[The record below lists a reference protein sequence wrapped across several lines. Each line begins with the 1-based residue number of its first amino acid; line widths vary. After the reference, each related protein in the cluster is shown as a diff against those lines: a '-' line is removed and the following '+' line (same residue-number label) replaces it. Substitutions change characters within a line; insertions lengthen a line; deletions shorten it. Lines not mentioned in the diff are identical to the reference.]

1 MTSCVESYIGAENAN
16 GPTTNAI
23 RIRIPSMQNPIFD
36 GHNDLL
42 VRLMQRCAESDVD
55 SVIKQCIAGDARGQ
69 IDLPR
74 MQAGRF
80 AGGLFAVFIPPENGS
95 FSFEKMGDGGYKIP
109 LPPPLPY
116 KNALPVAMHQVRILL
131 QLIEQSQGA
140 LVLCTSRKQIDQC
153 LQNQTIS
160 VVLHMEGAEAIDE
173 DLHALDVFYA
183 AGLRSLGP
191 VWSRN
196 TLFADGVPLAF
207 PATPDIG
214 GGLTEAGKRLVA
226 KCNKKHVLIDLSH
239 LNEKGFW
246 DVAKLS
252 NAPLVATHSNVWS
265 VCNSARNL
273 TDKQL
278 DAIRESN
285 GVVGMN
291 LATCFIRPDGKM
303 TSDTDL
309 SQFLQHIDAALER
322 LGDTR
327 VALGSDFDGA
337 VMPKAIGDIGGLDA
351 LREAFTKHG
360 YDDALQS
367 KLCYTNWLDALE
379 RTWGE

>member
-1 MTSCVESYIGAENAN
+1 
-16 GPTTNAI
+16 
-23 RIRIPSMQNPIFD
+23 MQQPIFD

-42 VRLMQRCAESDVD
+42 LRLMLRCVESDVD
-55 SVIKQCIAGDARGQ
+55 TVMAGCIAGDAKGH

-74 MQAGRF
+74 LQAGGF
-80 AGGLFAVFIPPENGS
+80 AGGLFAVFIPPQDGSLNFEN
-95 FSFEKMGDGGYKIP
+95 MGDGGYKIP
-109 LPPPLPY
+109 LPPPVPH
-116 KNALPVAMHQVRILL
+116 NEALPVAMQQVRLLL
-131 QLIEQSQGA
+131 QLIEESQGKLA
-140 LVLCTSRKQIDQC
+140 LCTTRKQIDEC
-153 LQNQTIS
+153 LQRQVIS

-173 DLHALDVFYA
+173 DLNALDVFYA

-207 PATPDIG
+207 PQTPDIG
-214 GGLTEAGKRLVA
+214 GGLTEAGRRLVA
-226 KCNKKHVLIDLSH
+226 RCNKKRILIDLSH

-252 NAPLVATHSNVWS
+252 DAPLVATHSNIWS
-265 VCNSARNL
+265 LCNSARNL

-278 DAIRESN
+278 DAIRESD
-285 GVVGMN
+285 GLIGMN

-303 TSDTDL
+303 SSDTDL
-309 SQFLQHIDAALER
+309 NLLLQHIDVAIER
-322 LGDTR
+322 LGETR

-337 VMPKAIGDIGGLDA
+337 VVPKAIGDIGGLDA
-351 LREAFTKHG
+351 LREAFSRHG
-360 YDDALQS
+360 YDEDLQN
-367 KLCYTNWLDALE
+367 KLCCTNWLNVLE

>member
-1 MTSCVESYIGAENAN
+1 MPKPINS
-16 GPTTNAI
+16 
-23 RIRIPSMQNPIFD
+23 QPIFD

-42 VRLMQRCAESDVD
+42 LRLMQLSSELGVD
-55 SVIKQCIAGDARGQ
+55 TAVTQCIEGFSKGH

-80 AGGLFAVFIPPENGS
+80 AGGLFAVFMPPTNGS
-95 FSFEKMGDGGYKIP
+95 LNFEKMDNKGYKIP
-109 LPPPLPY
+109 LPPPLSY
-116 KNALPVAMHQVRILL
+116 ADALPVAMHQVRILL
-131 QLIEQSQGA
+131 QLIEQSHGKM
-140 LVLCTSRKQIDQC
+140 VLCTTRQQIEHC
-153 LQNQTIS
+153 IKLQVIA

-173 DLHALDVFYA
+173 ELNALDVFYA

-196 TLFADGVPLAF
+196 TQFADGVPIAF

-214 GGLTEAGKRLVA
+214 GGLTEAGKRLVT
-226 KCNKKHVLIDLSH
+226 KCNKKRILIDLSH

-246 DVAKLS
+246 DIARLS
-252 NAPLVATHSNVWS
+252 DAPLVATHSNVWS
-265 VCNSARNL
+265 VCNSSRNL
-273 TDKQL
+273 TDSQL
-278 DAIRESN
+278 DAIRDSD

-303 TSDTDL
+303 SSDTDL
-309 SQFLQHIDAALER
+309 SLFLQHVDAAIER
-322 LGDTR
+322 LGETR

-337 VMPKAIGDIGGLDA
+337 VVPKAIGDISGLDA
-351 LREAFTKHG
+351 LRNAFIQHG
-360 YDDALQS
+360 YDEALQK
-367 KLCYTNWLDALE
+367 KLCHTNWLDALE

>member
-1 MTSCVESYIGAENAN
+1 MH
-16 GPTTNAI
+16 
-23 RIRIPSMQNPIFD
+23 QPIFD

-42 VRLMQRCAESDVD
+42 LRLMQRSEKNDLDTVVAS
-55 SVIKQCIAGDARGQ
+55 CIAGDSKGH

-74 MQAGRF
+74 MQAGGF
-80 AGGLFAVFIPPENGS
+80 AGGLFAVFLPPKNDTID
-95 FSFEKMGDGGYKIP
+95 FEKMDDGGYKIP

-116 KNALPVAMHQVRILL
+116 TEALPIAMQQVRILL
-131 QLIEQSQGA
+131 QLIEQSHGA
-140 LVLCTSRKQIDQC
+140 MALCTTRQQIDEC
-153 LQNQTIS
+153 LQRNVIA

-173 DLHALDVFYA
+173 DLNALDVFYA

-196 TLFADGVPLAF
+196 TLFADGVPIAF
-207 PATPDIG
+207 PAKPDIG

-226 KCNKKHVLIDLSH
+226 KCNQKRILIDLSH
-239 LNEKGFW
+239 MNEKGFW

-252 NAPLVATHSNVWS
+252 DAPLVATHSNIWS
-265 VCNSARNL
+265 LCNSARNL
-273 TDKQL
+273 TDNQL

-285 GVVGMN
+285 GIVGMN

-309 SQFLQHIDAALER
+309 ALLLQHIDAAIER
-322 LGDTR
+322 LGDSR

-337 VMPKAIGDIGGLDA
+337 VVPKAIGDIGGLSA

-360 YDDALQS
+360 YDEQLQK
-367 KLCYTNWLDALE
+367 KLCFDNWLNALE
-379 RTWGE
+379 RVWGE

>member
-1 MTSCVESYIGAENAN
+1 MPQT
-16 GPTTNAI
+16 
-23 RIRIPSMQNPIFD
+23 IFD

-42 VRLMQRCAESDVD
+42 LRLSRRSKESDID
-55 SVIKQCIAGDARGQ
+55 TVIEQCITGDTRGH

-74 MQAGRF
+74 MQAGQF
-80 AGGLFAVFIPPENGS
+80 AGGLFAVFIPPKQDSLN
-95 FSFEKMGDGGYKIP
+95 FEKMGGSGYQIP
-109 LPPPLPY
+109 LPPPMPHTE
-116 KNALPVAMHQVRILL
+116 ALPIAIQQVRILF

-140 LVLCTSRKQIDQC
+140 LVLCTTRKQIDQC
-153 LQNQTIS
+153 LQDQTIA

-173 DLHALDVFYA
+173 ELNALDVFYA

-196 TLFADGVPLAF
+196 TAFADGVPLAF

-226 KCNKKHVLIDLSH
+226 KCNKKRVLIDLSH

-246 DVAKLS
+246 DVANLS
-252 NAPLVATHSNVWS
+252 DAPLVATHSNVWS
-265 VCNSARNL
+265 LCNSARNL

-291 LATCFIRPDGKM
+291 LATCFIRSDGKM
-303 TSDTDL
+303 SSDTDL
-309 SQFLQHIDAALER
+309 SQFLQHVDAALER
-322 LGDTR
+322 LGDTG

-337 VMPKAIGDIGGLDA
+337 VVPKAIGDIGGLDA
-351 LREAFTKHG
+351 LREAFTQHG
-360 YDDALQS
+360 YDNELQT
-367 KLCYTNWLDALE
+367 KLCSKNWLDALE

>member
-1 MTSCVESYIGAENAN
+1 
-16 GPTTNAI
+16 
-23 RIRIPSMQNPIFD
+23 MQQPIFD

-42 VRLMQRCAESDVD
+42 LRLMQRCRESDVNT
-55 SVIKQCIAGDARGQ
+55 VIAQCLAGDAKGH

-74 MQAGRF
+74 MRAGGF
-80 AGGLFAVFIPPENGS
+80 AGGLFAVFIPPQGDS
-95 FSFEKMGDGGYKIP
+95 LSFEDMGDGGYKIP
-109 LPPPLPY
+109 LPPPLAHSD
-116 KNALPVAMHQVRILL
+116 ALPVAMQQIRILL

-140 LVLCTSRKQIDQC
+140 LALCTTRKQIDEC
-153 LQNQTIS
+153 LQRQAIS

-173 DLHALDVFYA
+173 DLNALDVFYA

-196 TLFADGVPLAF
+196 TQFADGVPLAF

-214 GGLTEAGKRLVA
+214 RGLTEAGKRLVA
-226 KCNKKHVLIDLSH
+226 KCNKKRILIDLSH

-246 DVAKLS
+246 DVARLS
-252 NAPLVATHSNVWS
+252 DAPLVATHSNIWS
-265 VCNSARNL
+265 LCNSARNL

-285 GVVGMN
+285 GIVGMN

-303 TSDTDL
+303 SSDTDL
-309 SQFLQHIDAALER
+309 SLLLQHVDAAIER
-322 LGDTR
+322 LGETG

-337 VMPKAIGDIGGLDA
+337 VVPKTIADIGGLDA
-351 LREAFTKHG
+351 LRDAFTRHG
-360 YDDALQS
+360 YDAELQR
-367 KLCYTNWLDALE
+367 KLCCTNWQNALE